1 MVPVENEVSSNN
13 LWFSNFHKQKE
24 RCWLWHSSTT
34 DLPSTSHLLCT
45 GGIAHSTLLALFSSR
60 IIHKVYDGLERRTKL
75 NKNKSLSR
83 KRQWKE
89 EWICSFLTDDN
100 FEKMRT
106 WAALTC
112 MNRGLG
118 GHNWWTYLS
127 SKFNVSKSNFTILNC
142 ILENQAKPKT

>member
-1 MVPVENEVSSNN
+1 MVPVGNEVSNNN

-24 RCWLWHSSTT
+24 RCWPWHSSTT
-34 DLPSTSHLLCT
+34 DLPSTSLLCT
-45 GGIAHSTLLALFSSR
+45 RGISHSTLPALFSSK
-60 IIHKVYDGLERRTKL
+60 IIHKVHDGLERRTKL
-75 NKNKSLSR
+75 NKNKNLSR
-83 KRQWKE
+83 KRQWKP
-89 EWICSFLTDDN
+89 EWICSFQN
-100 FEKMRT
+100 YHQWEMKRT